1 MMQTGTVQGLF
12 DVAAGS
18 VTGRDHVLA
27 GRNNQDAYHWA
38 CLPHT
43 VMAVV
48 CDGCGSG
55 KHSEVG
61 AQMGARLIVAA
72 MTRALPGPSH
82 TFWHCVRHDALAQ
95 LRRLAEQMGGS
106 LTYTVQDYLL
116 FTVVGVLVTPSSAFC
131 FSLGDGVMVVNS
143 DLIPLGPFPE
153 NAPPYLA
160 YALLDAQNCR
170 PSALS
175 RGFQMQRVL
184 PTTAVQSIVLGTDG
198 LEALLQAAARP
209 LPGKQ
214 VAVGPLC
221 QFWQEERYFTNPDAV
236 RRTLALVNREVVQP
250 DWEAQRL
257 DRQGSLLPDDT
268 TLVVI
273 RRRPSPCEE
282 AGHGRLCEWETAP
295 PQTAAG
301 HRQGR

>member
-1 MMQTGTVQGLF
+1 VQTGNVQGLF
-12 DVAAGS
+12 DIAAGS

-38 CLPHT
+38 CLPQA

-61 AQMGARLIVAA
+61 AQIGARLLIEA
-72 MTRALPGPSH
+72 MARALQGPARA
-82 TFWHCVRHDALAQ
+82 FWDCVRQDVLTQ
-95 LRRLAEQMGGS
+95 LRCLAEQLGGNFPS
-106 LTYTVQDYLL
+106 TVQDYFL
-116 FTVVGVLVTPSSAFC
+116 FTIVGALVTPRRTFC
-131 FSLGDGVMVVNS
+131 FSLGDGVMIVNG
-143 DLIPLGPFPE
+143 DQIRLGSFPD

-160 YALLDAQNCR
+160 YELFDVHNGT

-175 RGFQMQRVL
+175 QEFWMQRVW

-198 LEALLQAAARP
+198 LETFLPAANRP
-209 LPGKQ
+209 IPGKQ
-214 VAVGPLC
+214 TTVGLLQ
-221 QFWQEERYFTNPDAV
+221 QFWQEECYFTNPDAI

-250 DWEAQRL
+250 NWEAQRL
-257 DRQGSLLPDDT
+257 DRHAGLLPDDT

-273 RRRPSPCEE
+273 RRRPALREE
-282 AGHGRLCEWETAP
+282 AGNGRLCA
-295 PQTAAG
+295 
-301 HRQGR
+301 R

>member
-1 MMQTGTVQGLF
+1 MQTGNVQGLF
-12 DVAAGS
+12 DIAAGS

-38 CLPHT
+38 CLPQA

-61 AQMGARLIVAA
+61 AQIGARLLIEA
-72 MTRALPGPSH
+72 MARALQGPARA
-82 TFWHCVRHDALAQ
+82 FWDCVRQDVLTQ
-95 LRRLAEQMGGS
+95 LRCLAEQLGGS
-106 LTYTVQDYLL
+106 FPSTVQDYFL
-116 FTVVGVLVTPSSAFC
+116 FTIVGALVTPRRTFC
-131 FSLGDGVMVVNS
+131 FSLGDGVMIVNG
-143 DLIPLGPFPE
+143 DQIRLGSFPD

-160 YALLDAQNCR
+160 YELFDVHNGT

-175 RGFQMQRVL
+175 QEFWMQRVW

-198 LEALLQAAARP
+198 LETFLRAATRRI
-209 LPGKQ
+209 PGKPT
-214 VAVGPLC
+214 AVGPLQ

-250 DWEAQRL
+250 NWEVQRL
-257 DRQGSLLPDDT
+257 DRHAGLLPDDT

-273 RRRPSPCEE
+273 RRRPAWHEE
-282 AGHGRLCEWETAP
+282 AGDGRLGA
-295 PQTAAG
+295 
-301 HRQGR
+301 R